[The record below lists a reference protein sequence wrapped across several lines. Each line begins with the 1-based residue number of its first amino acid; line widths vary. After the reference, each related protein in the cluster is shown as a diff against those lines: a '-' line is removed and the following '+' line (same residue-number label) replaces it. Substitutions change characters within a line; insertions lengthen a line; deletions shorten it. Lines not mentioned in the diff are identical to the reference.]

1 MAGASVAKA
10 NRRQAKERQQE
21 VLYDRE
27 LEDLPPELRWREW
40 MMRVEAVIFASA
52 EPVSRETL
60 ARVVGKDCSIDL
72 LIDDLVEELR
82 DRPYEL
88 VSVAGGWQ
96 HRTRPRFAETIRA
109 SSAPTRGGAASL
121 SEFEAMVLMA
131 VGYFQPVTRGELSK
145 IFGKEVSRDVIGNL
159 RGAGFIGSGPRS
171 PTPGAPYTY
180 VTTPHFLS
188 AFGMDT
194 LRDLPE
200 MEALE
205 DAGLLSRGEPGS
217 AELPDVI
224 PDDLR
229 EDIWTDDVGAGEP

>member
-1 MAGASVAKA
+1 MAGLAAAKTS
-10 NRRQAKERQQE
+10 RRPKKERQQE

-27 LEDLPPELRWREW
+27 LDDLPQELRWREW
-40 MMRVEAVIFASA
+40 MLRVEAVIFASA

-72 LIDDLVEELR
+72 LIDDLREELSS
-82 DRPYEL
+82 RPYEL

-109 SSAPTRGGAASL
+109 SSAPTRGGAAAL

-145 IFGKEVSRDVIGNL
+145 IFGKQVSRDIIAAL

-188 AFGMDT
+188 SFGMET
-194 LRDLPE
+194 LRDLPNI
-200 MEALE
+200 EALE
-205 DAGLLSRGEPGS
+205 DAGLLSRNTVQNEMAASEGGDSEMDEEPS
-217 AELPDVI
+217 FME
-224 PDDLR
+224 
-229 EDIWTDDVGAGEP
+229 

>member
-1 MAGASVAKA
+1 MAGSPAAKPSRRKA
-10 NRRQAKERQQE
+10 NAADNR
-21 VLYDRE
+21 LFDRE
-27 LEDLPPELRWREW
+27 LEDLPAEMRWREW

-88 VSVAGGWQ
+88 ASVAGGWE
-96 HRTRPRFAETIRA
+96 HRTRPRFADTIRA
-109 SSAPTRGGAASL
+109 SSAPTRGGAAAL

-145 IFGKEVSRDVIGNL
+145 IFGKEVSRDTMGNL
-159 RGAGFIGSGPRS
+159 RGAGFVGSGPRS

-188 AFGMDT
+188 SFGMET
-194 LRDLPE
+194 LRDLPNI
-200 MEALE
+200 EALE
-205 DAGLLSRGEPGS
+205 DAGLLTRYAVQNEF
-217 AELPDVI
+217 AALQ
-224 PDDLR
+224 DDEIAND
-229 EDIWTDDVGAGEP
+229 EDPPTIE